1 MQAKN
6 ATTTCTTDW
15 GLTTLLENLAFL
27 GLNYAIFGLKPL
39 SLVAT
44 LIIYTRALTWC
55 QNSHFLPAEGAYW
68 PLVSGYKATCMSD
81 DIILI
86 IASSGSS
93 KQTVFCGR
101 M

>member
-6 ATTTCTTDW
+6 ATTTCATDW

-44 LIIYTRALTWC
+44 LIIYTRALT
-55 QNSHFLPAEGAYW
+55 
-68 PLVSGYKATCMSD
+68 
-81 DIILI
+81 
-86 IASSGSS
+86 
-93 KQTVFCGR
+93 
-101 M
+101 